1 MSPSL
6 LGHYNMMNYEKD
18 AAQKGKSNLIWGF
31 SFTII
36 IIILDVFVFLK
47 KGEFPKYLVI
57 FTLFWLLICYGFI
70 SSGIKLICNGG
81 KWLISVTSNN
91 ISWVTPNT
99 DIDKSFNFRLSEI
112 KHIET
117 KIWRRAKRS
126 PVRKY
131 SIILNNGTIQRINEN
146 SGVSIAQVFIE
157 LERNGVESVVI
168 GDT

>member
-1 MSPSL
+1 
-6 LGHYNMMNYEKD
+6 MMNYEKD
-18 AAQKGKSNLIWGF
+18 AAKKGKSNLIWGF

-36 IIILDVFVFLK
+36 MIILDIFVFLK
-47 KGEFPKYLVI
+47 KGEFPTFLVI

-70 SSGIKLICNGG
+70 SSGIKLIRSGC

-117 KIWRRAKRS
+117 KIWKRPKRS
-126 PVRKY
+126 LVRNY
-131 SIILNNGTIQRINEN
+131 SIILNNGTIKRLNEN
-146 SGVSIAQVFIE
+146 SGVSLAQIFIE
-157 LERNGVESVVI
+157 LERSGVESVVI
-168 GDT
+168 DDT